1 MPAAACNGAEFLR
14 EESSFFDTLGLVA
27 LGSTMPG
34 GGTPIPGRG
43 AALEQHAE
51 KQARPETVAT
61 VKQVR
66 ACALLPPRI
75 LASAPPPTIRS
86 AVQLLPIAP
95 ETSCGDHG
103 SLPCTL

>member
-1 MPAAACNGAEFLR
+1 MPAAACSGAEFLR
-14 EESSFFDTLGLVA
+14 EESSFFDALGLVA

-66 ACALLPPRI
+66 ACALHR
-75 LASAPPPTIRS
+75 PPPSPHSCICSSSNHKIRC
-86 AVQLLPIAP
+86 PT
-95 ETSCGDHG
+95 TSD
-103 SLPCTL
+103 SP